1 MANSIL
7 DNLVYKSDKPM
18 FSTSFTPEMLH
29 GNNKLTHRQLETMSA
44 TETAN
49 QLFNKKDTGLSDISD
64 FMKNIAMA
72 ESNIGKGVSPVS
84 YSPFQIDPIRYEDL
98 QFRARGDKGY
108 TQKQSK
114 GTLDRANLANSLL
127 KAMGYG
133 ENFDILNLSNEQR
146 RDPNIGALLTRMM
159 LANIP
164 KGVPK
169 DLSGQADYW
178 KKYWN
183 TEAENAKGST
193 RHFINQAQ
201 TYNRSLNIKT
211 YDNTPIK

>member
-7 DNLVYKSDKPM
+7 ENLIYKSDKPT
-18 FSTSFTPEMLH
+18 FGTSFTDEMLH
-29 GNNKLTHRQLETMSA
+29 GGDRLTHRQLETMSA

-72 ESNIGKGVSPVS
+72 ESNIGKDVSNVS

-98 QFRARGDKGY
+98 QLRAKGAKGY

-127 KAMGYG
+127 QAMGYG

-146 RDPNIGALLTRMM
+146 RDPNVGALLTRMM

-164 KGVPK
+164 KEVPK
-169 DLSGQADYW
+169 DLTGQAKVW
-178 KKYWN
+178 KKDWN
-183 TEAENAKGST
+183 TEAKNAKGDT
-193 RHFINQAQ
+193 EHFINQVQ
-201 TYNRSLNIKT
+201 IYNDRLNIKT